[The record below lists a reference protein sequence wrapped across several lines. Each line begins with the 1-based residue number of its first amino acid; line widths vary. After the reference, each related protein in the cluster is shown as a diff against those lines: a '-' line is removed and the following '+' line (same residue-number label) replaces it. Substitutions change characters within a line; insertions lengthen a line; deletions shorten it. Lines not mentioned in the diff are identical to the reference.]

1 MPKLHLFLSLFYK
14 CIIIIAAA
22 WGVGMC
28 TFNPGAFMGG
38 KTVWLFFTIQ
48 SNVWIAIVALI
59 GIVMLVRGIEWP
71 RWMSVLQVM
80 MTVAIT
86 LTGLVYCFMLAPLQ
100 GDQAFSLTNILTH
113 VVVPLVAVIDFFWC
127 SRLLDLS
134 GKDAYYVLIPPVYYL
149 CFASLGYIL
158 NWQFA
163 PGINYPYFFLNW
175 GSPAGAFGFCDTLPY
190 MGVMYYVLIML
201 VALLLFGRLY
211 IAIATWIR
219 HRS

>member
-28 TFNPGAFMGG
+28 TFNPG
-38 KTVWLFFTIQ
+38 T
-48 SNVWIAIVALI
+48 
-59 GIVMLVRGIEWP
+59 
-71 RWMSVLQVM
+71 
-80 MTVAIT
+80 
-86 LTGLVYCFMLAPLQ
+86 
-100 GDQAFSLTNILTH
+100 
-113 VVVPLVAVIDFFWC
+113 
-127 SRLLDLS
+127 
-134 GKDAYYVLIPPVYYL
+134 
-149 CFASLGYIL
+149 
-158 NWQFA
+158 
-163 PGINYPYFFLNW
+163 
-175 GSPAGAFGFCDTLPY
+175 FGFCDTLPY